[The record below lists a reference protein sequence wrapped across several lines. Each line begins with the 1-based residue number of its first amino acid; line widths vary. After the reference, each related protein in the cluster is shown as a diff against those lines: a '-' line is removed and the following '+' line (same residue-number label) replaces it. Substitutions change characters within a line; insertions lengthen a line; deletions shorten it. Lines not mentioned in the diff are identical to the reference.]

1 MRGRLRKG
9 DQQRPF
15 TLQLRQLLSLL
26 RHCSGEG
33 GLYRLSC
40 RVEIIENNHHSNIQI
55 NWISFSTSLSVHF
68 GRVKRKSVVLEEP
81 EGMVNDRTWGINQK
95 INLGGSGNVRFAAVA
110 ATDAQAAEREGE
122 IEGNSNILSD
132 EGTDIGA
139 AQKTSSAAIQA
150 ESNAAPAETTQ
161 NNVASEGAAPSADMS
176 TLNPLKRSKPVP
188 VHVSPLMRA
197 AGVPRFPGKIAG
209 VPVADEW

>member
-1 MRGRLRKG
+1 M
-9 DQQRPF
+9 
-15 TLQLRQLLSLL
+15 
-26 RHCSGEG
+26 
-33 GLYRLSC
+33 
-40 RVEIIENNHHSNIQI
+40 
-55 NWISFSTSLSVHF
+55 
-68 GRVKRKSVVLEEP
+68 VLEEP
-81 EGMVNDRTWGINQK
+81 EGMVNERTWGINQK